1 MPRPT
6 PEQAPPVCTLSIISL
21 PTEREPHL
29 TGLAG
34 FRVAMNR
41 DEEHSRPA
49 AIPPRW
55 RALGGRGRAI
65 WPTDPKGGGTWIG
78 AREDGHVFC
87 LLNYNLRPAP
97 PTPRDPISR
106 GRIIPALVEHPD
118 TDATITALS
127 TLELDRFAPFRLVIV
142 APDGPSRPWR
152 GGARVH
158 ELRWDGAQLAQP
170 PAISPSA
177 CFVSSG
183 LGDHTVTPRLE
194 LFRARVASGAS
205 RRVQDEFHSHS
216 WPDRPAESV
225 MMHRADARTVSVT
238 TVEVSARAGLPHVLM
253 SYRAVESR
261 LASADGDAP
270 EAAAV
275 ATRSCCEA

>member
-1 MPRPT
+1 M
-6 PEQAPPVCTLSIISL
+6 CTLSIISL
-21 PTEREPHL
+21 ATEHEPHL
-29 TGLAG
+29 AGLAG

-55 RALGGRGRAI
+55 RALLGGSRAI

-78 AREDGHVFC
+78 ARQDGHVFC

-97 PTPRDPISR
+97 PAPPHAISR
-106 GRIIPALVEHPD
+106 GRIIPTLVEHANA
-118 TDATITALS
+118 DAAIS
-127 TLELDRFAPFRLVIV
+127 TLSAMELDRFAPFRLVIV
-142 APDGPSRPWR
+142 APDAPSRAWR
-152 GGARVH
+152 GGSRVH
-158 ELRWDGAQLAQP
+158 ELRWNGVQLDRLP
-170 PAISPSA
+170 PISPAA

-183 LGDHTVTPRLE
+183 LGDQSVAPRLE
-194 LFRARVASGAS
+194 LFGARVAPAAS
-205 RRVQDEFHSHS
+205 SRVQDEFHAHS

-225 MMHRADARTVSVT
+225 MMHRTDARTVSIT

-261 LASADGDAP
+261 PAIAGMDASEVP
-270 EAAAV
+270 VV
-275 ATRSCCEA
+275 ATRARCKA

>member
-1 MPRPT
+1 M
-6 PEQAPPVCTLSIISL
+6 CTLSIISL
-21 PTEREPHL
+21 ATEHEPHL
-29 TGLAG
+29 EGLAG

-55 RALGGRGRAI
+55 RGLSDGGRAI

-78 AREDGHVFC
+78 ARQDGHVFC

-97 PTPRDPISR
+97 PAPRHPISR
-106 GRIIPALVEHPD
+106 GRIIPALVEQPHA
-118 TDATITALS
+118 DAAITTICAM
-127 TLELDRFAPFRLVIV
+127 ELDRFAPFRLVIV
-142 APDGPSRPWR
+142 APDAPSRAWR
-152 GGARVH
+152 GGSRVH
-158 ELRWDGAQLAQP
+158 ELRWNGVRLDRLP
-170 PAISPSA
+170 PISPAA

-183 LGDHTVTPRLE
+183 LGDQIVAPRLE
-194 LFRARVASGAS
+194 LFGARVAPAAS
-205 RRVQDEFHSHS
+205 SRVQDEFHAHS

-238 TVEVSARAGLPHVLM
+238 TVEVAARGGLPHVLM

-261 LASADGDAP
+261 SAITGPDASAV
-270 EAAAV
+270 AAV
-275 ATRSCCEA
+275 ATLARCKA